1 MRITLI
7 YSVLSYIKLSEKL
20 KNRTEKW
27 GKFLEFG
34 KYEFAM
40 KTFTT
45 YVRKILQL
53 GVSTLCLLIH
63 AQGLVDSC
71 YDEKR
76 DFTRVGYMCVRE
88 LMSRKAFSDR
98 VINILQHASLRS
110 MP

>member
-1 MRITLI
+1 MIHQKREI
-7 YSVLSYIKLSEKL
+7 S
-20 KNRTEKW
+20 
-27 GKFLEFG
+27 FFDFC

-40 KTFTT
+40 KAFTT
-45 YVRKILQL
+45 FSRKILEL

-63 AQGLVDSC
+63 AQGLVHSC

-76 DFTRVGYMCVRE
+76 DCRRVGYMCVRE